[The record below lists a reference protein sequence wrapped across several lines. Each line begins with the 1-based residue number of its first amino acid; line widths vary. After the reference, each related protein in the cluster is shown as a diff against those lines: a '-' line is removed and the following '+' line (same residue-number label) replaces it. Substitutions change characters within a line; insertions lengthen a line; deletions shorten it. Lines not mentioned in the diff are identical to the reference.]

1 VFIHGLGGD
10 IEKTW
15 CLRKGAFWPL
25 WISEDFADC
34 QVFVAGYDSSKFAS
48 ILKGSGASIQDI
60 ATMIADDLISRHV
73 RSPNLLIICHSLG
86 GLIAK
91 RILRKCEDSLDSDFT
106 ELGRSI
112 KGMVFLGTP
121 HQGAKVATAIDAVL
135 RDFTSQ
141 QAKQLLYAE
150 DALLDLNSH
159 FRNTANRKGLVV
171 KSFYETKDTWGIR
184 VVDQVTADP
193 GVLGSEPIAVEANHT
208 NICKPE
214 NKESRVYR
222 SVSTTIRKVLSQTGQ
237 ATGGGGSSTGDVVSS
252 KEKVHGNSVPLADC
266 SQVIL
271 SDYEYFTTVAAED
284 RRDLK
289 TKLEDAHR
297 EYLVRDARRKKE
309 RFASELRSRLAQPA
323 AITRYTKLMSDVE
336 SRFNRHVTRV
346 IAESGDHKAIDDEIQ
361 DNVIA
366 PCVKAH
372 STQDHEITANHVDEV
387 LYYLAGN
394 CHLAWDN
401 D

>member
-1 VFIHGLGGD
+1 
-10 IEKTW
+10 
-15 CLRKGAFWPL
+15 
-25 WISEDFADC
+25 
-34 QVFVAGYDSSKFAS
+34 
-48 ILKGSGASIQDI
+48 
-60 ATMIADDLISRHV
+60 
-73 RSPNLLIICHSLG
+73 
-86 GLIAK
+86 
-91 RILRKCEDSLDSDFT
+91 
-106 ELGRSI
+106 
-112 KGMVFLGTP
+112 MVFLGTP

-252 KEKVHGNSVPLADC
+252 KEKVHENSDPLADC

-297 EYLVRDARRKKE
+297 EYLVRDARRK
-309 RFASELRSRLAQPA
+309 
-323 AITRYTKLMSDVE
+323 
-336 SRFNRHVTRV
+336 
-346 IAESGDHKAIDDEIQ
+346 
-361 DNVIA
+361 
-366 PCVKAH
+366 
-372 STQDHEITANHVDEV
+372 
-387 LYYLAGN
+387 
-394 CHLAWDN
+394 
-401 D
+401 